1 MSKAK
6 YILQHCVSCNREAKM
21 EIRAVEGSETQ
32 FWYRCTRC
40 HHSMMIDRSVQ
51 ISEPVA
57 KPTRDTCIAYT
68 PANIYEVGSSI
79 YHSDWDDMGMVTSKE
94 RTSSGGNAIWVSF
107 EKNGSRRLIENLQE
121 D

>member
-6 YILQHCVSCNREAKM
+6 YVTQHCVSCNREAKM
-21 EIRAVEGSETQ
+21 EIRAVEGSENQ
-32 FWYRCTRC
+32 IWYRCTRC
-40 HHSMMIDRSVQ
+40 HHSMMVDRSIQ
-51 ISEPVA
+51 TSEPAA
-57 KPTRDTCIAYT
+57 KPTRDTCIAYA
-68 PANIYEVGSSI
+68 PANKYEVGSSI
-79 YHSDWDDMGMVTSKE
+79 YHTDWDDMGMVTSKE